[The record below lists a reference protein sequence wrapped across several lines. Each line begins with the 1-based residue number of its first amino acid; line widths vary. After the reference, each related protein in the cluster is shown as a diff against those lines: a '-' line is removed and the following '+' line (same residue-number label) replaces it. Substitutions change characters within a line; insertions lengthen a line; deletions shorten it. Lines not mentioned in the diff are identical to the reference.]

1 MTNEIYTL
9 PLGSMGTN
17 CYIIATENKNAV
29 AVDIGDDFPKF
40 KKFIEDRGLKLK
52 KILLTHSHF
61 DHVLGTEEAR
71 KTYDAEVFVHEL
83 DSWKLNDEEGC
94 FCGLKYGMHF
104 NPVTKFTEIKDS
116 DIITQDELTFKVL
129 HTPGHSAGSVCY
141 ICDDVIFSG
150 DTLFCGSM
158 GRTDFEDGS
167 SEDILK
173 SLKKLANLK
182 GDYKVYPGHFQ
193 NTTLEAERKNNPYM
207 KMAQKAG
214 E

>member
-9 PLGSMGTN
+9 PLGAMGTN

-52 KILLTHSHF
+52 KILFTHSHF

-94 FCGLKYGMHF
+94 FCGFKYGMHF

-116 DIITQDELTFKVL
+116 ETITQDELTFKVL

-167 SEDILK
+167 SEEILK

-193 NTTLEAERKNNPYM
+193 STTLEAERKNNPYM
-207 KMAQKAG
+207 KMVQKAG

>member
-1 MTNEIYTL
+1 
-9 PLGSMGTN
+9 
-17 CYIIATENKNAV
+17 
-29 AVDIGDDFPKF
+29 
-40 KKFIEDRGLKLK
+40 
-52 KILLTHSHF
+52 
-61 DHVLGTEEAR
+61 
-71 KTYDAEVFVHEL
+71 
-83 DSWKLNDEEGC
+83 
-94 FCGLKYGMHF
+94 MHF
-104 NPVTKFTEIKDS
+104 NPVTKFTEVKDG
-116 DIITQDELTFKVL
+116 DTITQDELTFKVL

-167 SEDILK
+167 SEEILK

-193 NTTLEAERKNNPYM
+193 STTLEAERKNNPYM

>member
-9 PLGSMGTN
+9 PLGAMGTN

-40 KKFIEDRGLKLK
+40 KKFIEDRGLNLK

-94 FCGLKYGMHF
+94 FCGFKYGMHF

-116 DIITQDELTFKVL
+116 ETITQDELTFKVL

-167 SEDILK
+167 SEEILK

-193 NTTLEAERKNNPYM
+193 STTLEAERKNNPYM

>member
-9 PLGSMGTN
+9 PLGVMGTN

-40 KKFIEDRGLKLK
+40 KKFIEDRGLNLK

-83 DSWKLNDEEGC
+83 DSWKLNNEEAC
-94 FCGLKYGMHF
+94 MCSFRSHKPF
-104 NPVTKFTEIKDS
+104 KAVTEFTEVKDG
-116 DIITQDELTFKVL
+116 DTITQDELTFKVL

-150 DTLFCGSM
+150 DTLFCSSM

-173 SLKKLANLK
+173 SLKKLANLE

-193 NTTLEAERKNNPYM
+193 STTLEAERQNNPYM

>member
-40 KKFIEDRGLKLK
+40 KKFIEDRGLNLK

-104 NPVTKFTEIKDS
+104 NPVTKFTEVKDG
-116 DIITQDELTFKVL
+116 DTITQDELTFKVL

-167 SEDILK
+167 SEEILK

-193 NTTLEAERKNNPYM
+193 STTLEAERKNNPYM

>member
-9 PLGSMGTN
+9 PLGAMGTN

-94 FCGLKYGMHF
+94 FCGFKYGMHF
-104 NPVTKFTEIKDS
+104 NPVTKFTKVKDG
-116 DIITQDELTFKVL
+116 DTITQDKLTFKVL

-167 SEDILK
+167 SEEILK

-193 NTTLEAERKNNPYM
+193 STTLEAERKNNPYM

>member
-9 PLGSMGTN
+9 PLGAMGTN

-94 FCGLKYGMHF
+94 FCGFKYGMHF
-104 NPVTKFTEIKDS
+104 NPVTKFTGIKDS
-116 DIITQDELTFKVL
+116 DTITQDELTFKVL

-167 SEDILK
+167 SEEILK

-193 NTTLEAERKNNPYM
+193 STTLEAERKNNPYM

>member
-40 KKFIEDRGLKLK
+40 KKFIEDRGLNLK

-116 DIITQDELTFKVL
+116 DTITQDELTFKVL

-182 GDYKVYPGHFQ
+182 GNYKVYPGHFQ
-193 NTTLEAERKNNPYM
+193 NTMLEAERKNNPYM